1 LAALAT
7 AQRALPE
14 YAHRYSP
21 KKFTQHQLFA
31 CLVLKHFLRTDYRG
45 LAAQLA
51 DNPSLT
57 TILGLRQVPHFTT
70 FQKASRRLLLT
81 APVRKLLRSTVRLH
95 LGRKRRVK
103 RAAIDSTGLECT
115 SASGYFVRR
124 RSRVENPGKTIVYHH
139 YPKLSVVSS
148 TDDHF
153 IYALD
158 ARRGPRPDVDEFR
171 PLVAEATQV
180 VRLVQLAA
188 DAGYDSEGNHE
199 FARDEHGIR
208 TIIPAKHGRP
218 TTKLPTGR
226 YRRLMKERFD
236 REAYRRRSQV
246 ETVISMIKR
255 RQGAH
260 VHARSYHSQCRELR
274 LLVLTHNIM
283 ILVVVRVFYT
293 AGRSTFLDSTGVVR
307 VSCRHG
313 TYGSG
318 FCRRDVLPCAQPG
331 QWPGGSVSQGRRLRG
346 LSRSGGRGQRTAA
359 AAGVGLRADA
369 ESFSPRPLAA
379 RRRRPK
385 PLDAVAHDEP
395 GEEKGTFYF
404 S

>member
-7 AQRALPE
+7 ARRALPE

-31 CLVLKHFLRTDYRG
+31 CLVLKQFLKTDYRG
-45 LAAQLA
+45 LAVHLT
-51 DNPSLT
+51 DNPSLVT
-57 TILGLRQVPHFTT
+57 TLGLKQVPHFTT
-70 FQKASRRLLLT
+70 FQKASQRLLLT
-81 APVRKLLRSTVRLH
+81 APVRKLLKSTVRLH

-124 RSRVENPGKTIVYHH
+124 RSRVENPWKTLVYHH

-171 PLVAEATQV
+171 PLVAEACRV
-180 VRLVQLAA
+180 VRLSQLAA

-218 TTKLPTGR
+218 TDKLPTGH
-226 YRRLMKERFD
+226 YRRLMKVRFD
-236 REAYRRRSQV
+236 RAAYRRRSQV
-246 ETVISMIKR
+246 ETVVSMIKR

-274 LLVLTHNIM
+274 LIVLTHNIM
-283 ILVVVRVFYT
+283 VLVVIEVFYIAELT
-293 AGRSTFLDSTGVVR
+293 PSLAAP
-307 VSCRHG
+307 
-313 TYGSG
+313 
-318 FCRRDVLPCAQPG
+318 RR
-331 QWPGGSVSQGRRLRG
+331 SVSAKRTPTHSQARVRWILTRQAPRHARTLNREMLMCVSVPDHIRQGC
-346 LSRSGGRGQRTAA
+346 Q
-359 AAGVGLRADA
+359 
-369 ESFSPRPLAA
+369 
-379 RRRRPK
+379 
-385 PLDAVAHDEP
+385 
-395 GEEKGTFYF
+395 
-404 S
+404 

>member
-7 AQRALPE
+7 ARRALPE

-31 CLVLKHFLRTDYRG
+31 CLVLKQFLKTDYRG
-45 LAAQLA
+45 LAVHLT
-51 DNPSLT
+51 DNPSLVT
-57 TILGLRQVPHFTT
+57 TLGLKQVPPFTT
-70 FQKASRRLLLT
+70 FQKASQRLLLT
-81 APVRKLLRSTVRLH
+81 APVRKLLKSTVRLH

-124 RSRVENPGKTIVYHH
+124 RSRVENPWKTVVYHH
-139 YPKLSVVSS
+139 YPKLSVVAS

-153 IYALD
+153 VFALD
-158 ARRGPRPDVDEFR
+158 ARRGARPDVDEVR
-171 PLVAEATQV
+171 PLVAEASRV
-180 VRLVQLAA
+180 VRLSQLAA

-199 FARDEHGIR
+199 FARNEHGIR

-218 TTKLPTGR
+218 TKKLPSGR
-226 YRRLMKERFD
+226 YRRLMKVRFD

-274 LLVLTHNIM
+274 LIVLTHNIM
-283 ILVVVRVFYT
+283 ILVLVEVFYT
-293 AGRSTFLDSTGVVR
+293 AVPAPFLNDELTTDHDQLSR
-307 VSCRHG
+307 NA
-313 TYGSG
+313 
-318 FCRRDVLPCAQPG
+318 AQPPSLP
-331 QWPGGSVSQGRRLRG
+331 QPVVKSKQFLFRKSN
-346 LSRSGGRGQRTAA
+346 SS
-359 AAGVGLRADA
+359 
-369 ESFSPRPLAA
+369 
-379 RRRRPK
+379 
-385 PLDAVAHDEP
+385 
-395 GEEKGTFYF
+395 
-404 S
+404 